1 LKKLLLASLL
11 IISSLISQA
20 QPPLS
25 LGWVYKPLSYH
36 SNFGTDVSIDNSS
49 NVYVT
54 GTYRFSAQFDH
65 NAPALY
71 SNSVSFDV
79 FIEKL
84 DERGNF
90 VWVKTIGGP
99 NTEIGRGITTDT
111 AHNVFV
117 TGYYNDTVDFN
128 PDTGVYSMSSNGG
141 SDIFIL
147 KLDSIGDFLWAK
159 SVGSSNDDSG
169 FDLVSDDSGNVY
181 IAGEYKGTVDFDPDT
196 SSYYLTSNGNKD
208 IFLLKLD
215 PSGNF
220 VWAKSFGSSNIEEKP
235 AIDIDSQNNIFL
247 TATNAGTLDGNP
259 NSGTHTLSSKG
270 SRDYFVVK
278 LSSSGSFLWAN
289 ITGGTDYDY
298 SKGINVDIF
307 DNVYVTGGFG
317 KTVDFD
323 PDSGTYTLSTN
334 NNSNSEDIFIQKL
347 DSGGNFLWARRI
359 GGYGVHYGKD
369 ITSDTLGNPIL
380 TGVFSANLD
389 ANPAT
394 QVSYNLIHISGDDH
408 FITKFDTS
416 GNFTWARAFNTS
428 NDDYSHS
435 IAVDPNNNSILSTG
449 EFSSII
455 DFDPTSNTHNVSS
468 GSGRTLFLHKLRQC
482 HHSTP
487 STDVIN
493 ACISYTWI
501 DGNTYTSNNNTATF
515 PLANSTGCDS
525 IITLDLTLTTIDTS
539 INVNSPDLTSNANGA
554 SYQWLDCN
562 NNYAI
567 MPNDTLQTLNATASG
582 DYAVEITKNGCVDTS
597 ACKNITLVGIKE
609 NKSQYSV
616 EVFPN
621 PTKGIINLDLSS
633 FPSNKLN
640 IKVYSIDGSLLGE
653 QELEGGY
660 VKQLNLKNHHAG
672 IYFIELT
679 SAGIKKRVKVVKY

>member
-1 LKKLLLASLL
+1 MKNILHTVIL
-11 IISSLISQA
+11 IFLSLICQA

-25 LGWVYKPLSYH
+25 LGWVYKPISHH
-36 SNFGTDVSIDNSS
+36 SNFGTDVSVDNSS

-54 GTYRFSAQFDH
+54 GTYTFSAQFDH
-65 NAPALY
+65 NAPAIY

-128 PDTGVYSMSSNGG
+128 PDTGVYSMNSNGG

-147 KLDSIGDFLWAK
+147 KLDPMGDFLWAK
-159 SVGSSNDDSG
+159 SFGSSNDDSG

-196 SSYYLTSNGNKD
+196 SSFYLTSNGNKD

-220 VWAKSFGSSNIEEKP
+220 VWAKSFGSNNIDEKP

-247 TATNAGTLDGNP
+247 TATHAGTFDGNP
-259 NSGTHTLSSKG
+259 NSGTHTLTSKG
-270 SRDYFVVK
+270 SRDFFVVK

-289 ITGGTDYDY
+289 NTGGIDYDY
-298 SKGINVDIF
+298 SKGIEVDIF
-307 DNVYVTGGFG
+307 DNIYITGGFG

-323 PDSGTYTLSTN
+323 PGSGIYNLATD

-347 DSGGNFLWARRI
+347 NSGGNFLWARRI
-359 GGYGVHYGKD
+359 GGYGVHYGVD
-369 ITSDTLGNPIL
+369 ITSDTLGNPII
-380 TGVFSANLD
+380 TGVFTENID
-389 ANPAT
+389 ANPGSGT
-394 QVSYNLIHISGDDH
+394 YNLIHIGSNDH
-408 FITKFDTS
+408 FISKFDTS
-416 GNFTWARAFNTS
+416 GNFIWARAFNT
-428 NDDYSHS
+428 NGDDYSHS
-435 IAVDPNNNSILSTG
+435 LAIDPNNNSILSTG
-449 EFSSII
+449 EFSAGI
-455 DFDPTSNTHNVSS
+455 DFDPTTNTHYVSS
-468 GSGRTLFLHKLRQC
+468 GANKTLFVHKLRQC
-482 HHSTP
+482 HHSAP
-487 STDVIN
+487 STDVVT

-501 DGNTYTSNNNTATF
+501 DGNTYTSSNNTARFT
-515 PLANSTGCDS
+515 LTNSTGCDS
-525 IITLDLTLTTIDTS
+525 TVNLDLTLNAIDTS
-539 INVNSPDLTSNANGA
+539 VSINTPNLTSNESGAN
-554 SYQWLDCN
+554 YQWLDCN

-567 MPNDTLQTLNATASG
+567 MQDDTLQTLHATTSG
-582 DYAVEITKNGCVDTS
+582 SYAVEISKNGCVDTS
-597 ACKNITLVGIKE
+597 ACTNLTLVGLKE
-609 NKSQYSV
+609 KKSQFSL

-621 PTKGIINLDLSS
+621 PTSGIINLDLSN
-633 FPSNKLN
+633 FLSNTLN
-640 IKVYSIDGSLLGE
+640 IKVYSIDGSLLDE
-653 QELEGGY
+653 QEREGGS

-679 SAGIKKRVKVVKY
+679 SAGIQKRVKVVKY